1 MTEKPA
7 APPATDAAPTAP
19 APAPAAPPPPP
30 AAPAAPVN
38 KQPILRGFMARIAA
52 GEFDL
57 AGGKDFH
64 QFVVKEIY
72 PLLGD
77 GTLTADDLVK
87 VTQAFSAR
95 TDPYNKEQG

>member
-1 MTEKPA
+1 MSEQPA
-7 APPATDAAPTAP
+7 ATPAPKAAPATAGAPT
-19 APAPAAPPPPP
+19 PAAP

-38 KQPILRGFMARIAA
+38 KQPILRAFFARILS

-72 PLLGD
+72 PLLAD
-77 GTLTADDLVK
+77 GTLGVDDVEK
-87 VTQAFSAR
+87 ITRAFSAR
-95 TDPYNKEQG
+95 ADPYNKEQG